1 MGGASSPDRI
11 AYEAQQSG
19 LEASFGLGRTS
30 GSRGEVGTDDSRGAP
45 GNEPAGGCRRRSV
58 SRSIFMPIN
67 VTTARQRLAALR
79 SRRLAEDER
88 LVGLPG
94 PVDRKG

>member
-1 MGGASSPDRI
+1 
-11 AYEAQQSG
+11 
-19 LEASFGLGRTS
+19 
-30 GSRGEVGTDDSRGAP
+30 
-45 GNEPAGGCRRRSV
+45 
-58 SRSIFMPIN
+58 MPIN